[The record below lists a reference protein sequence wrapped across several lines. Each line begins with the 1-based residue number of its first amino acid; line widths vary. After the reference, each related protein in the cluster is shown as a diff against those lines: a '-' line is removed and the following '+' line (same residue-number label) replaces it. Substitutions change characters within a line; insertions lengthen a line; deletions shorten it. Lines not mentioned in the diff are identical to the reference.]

1 MSEKEQGALVSVD
14 VFNAVTEYLSSR
26 PYREVHQLIQEIRSS
41 TKLIEIPQEEEQ
53 SDDRRED
60 S

>member
-26 PYREVHQLIQEIRSS
+26 PYREVHQLISEIRGS
-41 TKLIEIPQEEEQ
+41 TKLIELPPEVTEEEQ
-53 SDDRRED
+53 SND
-60 S
+60 

>member
-26 PYREVHQLIQEIRSS
+26 PYREVHQLINEIRSN
-41 TKLIEIPQEEEQ
+41 TQLIEMPQEEEQ
-53 SDDRRED
+53 SND
-60 S
+60 